1 MSQLPWYFS
10 IFLCSDD
17 DNEGERGEEGGG
29 EEVGGED
36 GRELTLAEQFEQIRR
51 CRYIRHY
58 RPHGT
63 AVEEL

>member
-17 DNEGERGEEGGG
+17 DDECERRGEEGGG
-29 EEVGGED
+29 EEVGGEE
-36 GRELTLAEQFEQIRR
+36 ELTLAEQFEQIRR